1 MEEKQRERVDWEMKR
16 VGRQEVVSSREK
28 GETGC
33 LSMVEVRVKVV
44 RAMYDL
50 ENFEFEKKTQK
61 LSRVF

>member
-1 MEEKQRERVDWEMKR
+1 MKR

-28 GETGC
+28 GKTDC

-50 ENFEFEKKTQK
+50 ENIEF
-61 LSRVF
+61 